1 MYHGYICTQTGVT
14 EHRNQFLHNQKQ
26 GGHAVSCNSKIGN
39 MPPPPNHPLID
50 AQSPMVKELKTKLN
64 RYLVRNALNRDLFD
78 DATQKR
84 SVRFTV
90 KKNPVDSRLSTF
102 KWQYIMAMAGLP
114 SPPITRSIQSTPQL
128 FNGVVETRRTCPAGD
143 PTATIC
149 VAQPAGCS
157 TNLPSKHRNSSIS
170 ACSART
176 PAAEEG
182 RSARWSS
189 RTQVC
194 VRPPTRAKTAR
205 AGSVKQNG
213 GFTPAWSVSE

>member
-128 FNGVVETRRTCPAGD
+128 FNGVIETRRAPAEPVVTRQPQPVSLNPPAVQPTCR
-143 PTATIC
+143 
-149 VAQPAGCS
+149 
-157 TNLPSKHRNSSIS
+157 RNIAIHQS
-170 ACSART
+170 R
-176 PAAEEG
+176 PAAH
-182 RSARWSS
+182 AR
-189 RTQVC
+189 
-194 VRPPTRAKTAR
+194 RPPGRRGAHTGAVGRKCVYVRQHAL
-205 AGSVKQNG
+205 KQRG
-213 GFTPAWSVSE
+213 PVA

>member
-90 KKNPVDSRLSTF
+90 KKTF
-102 KWQYIMAMAGLP
+102 CWFWAFYFQMAIHNGNGRTTQSSDNKIHSINTSAIQRCRWNAAHLP
-114 SPPITRSIQSTPQL
+114 SRWPDSHNLCRSTRRL
-128 FNGVVETRRTCPAGD
+128 FNQPAVETSQFINLGLQRTHAGRRGEEE
-143 PTATIC
+143 
-149 VAQPAGCS
+149 
-157 TNLPSKHRNSSIS
+157 
-170 ACSART
+170 RT
-176 PAAEEG
+176 LE
-182 RSARWSS
+182 
-189 RTQVC
+189 Q
-194 VRPPTRAKTAR
+194 
-205 AGSVKQNG
+205 
-213 GFTPAWSVSE
+213 